1 MKNLIFGHSLKNLT
15 FRAGISQKT
24 NKEEGLHKKRGLD
37 SFQIYRRTCEE
48 RGGWQFLREGEL
60 ITQCI
65 SCFLTKLKG
74 KGRSFL
80 EGPKKRATLWDY
92 PQELLVVIREEKI
105 SPFVKFEVILHL
117 LCFLLHLLT
126 DKLCKA
132 WSSMINLWIDSRTYQ
147 K

>member
-1 MKNLIFGHSLKNLT
+1 MKNIT
-15 FRAGISQKT
+15 FRGGIWQKA
-24 NKEEGLHKKRGLD
+24 NKEEGLHKKEGLGQFADLRGACQERGGGSFWGAGVDTPMHTTLLDQTEGERKAFLGGSKKGSQIVRLPPRGLD
-37 SFQIYRRTCEE
+37 CHKRR
-48 RGGWQFLREGEL
+48 
-60 ITQCI
+60 
-65 SCFLTKLKG
+65 K
-74 KGRSFL
+74 
-80 EGPKKRATLWDY
+80 
-92 PQELLVVIREEKI
+92 KI